1 MMISTPYETVSGVFI
16 KLRAVSNN
24 LFATIHALSM
34 GSISNPTPSS
44 VWTSYVFAH
53 TPGYI
58 PDNQEFPTCTLKSFR
73 LNEIFSSSGQNISNA
88 KSFQLYMIQ
97 LNKIFN

>member
-1 MMISTPYETVSGVFI
+1 MMISTPYETVSGVFS
-16 KLRAVSNN
+16 KPRAVSNN

-34 GSISNPTPSS
+34 GSISKYTLSG
-44 VWTSYVFAH
+44 VWTSYGFAH
-53 TPGYI
+53 TPGNI
-58 PDNQEFPTCTLKSFR
+58 PDNQESPTCTLKNYH
-73 LNEIFSSSGQNISNA
+73 LNEFLSSSGQTNV